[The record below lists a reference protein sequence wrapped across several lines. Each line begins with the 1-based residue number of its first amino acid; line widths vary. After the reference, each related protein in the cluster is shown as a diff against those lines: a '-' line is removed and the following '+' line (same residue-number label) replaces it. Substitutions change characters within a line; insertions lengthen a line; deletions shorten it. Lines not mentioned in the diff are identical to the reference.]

1 MNRLP
6 VFLIVMCCVVSRP
19 LGVRASE
26 APLGIPAEGEPFRGQ
41 LAAAD
46 AAWKLRFVDAGAAR
60 AISADDLALW
70 GAFVEPAGG
79 IQVILAGGG
88 WIAVET
94 ARIEK
99 EQVRAQSQTFGE
111 LNLPIERIAGI
122 MYQPPHDLAKRDR
135 LIARMLAPGGQSDR
149 LLLDNGDELSGAVT
163 GSKEEKMLLQNEAG
177 QTDVK
182 IDKLTAI
189 LFNPT
194 LTDQSRPSG
203 LRCWVGFRDG
213 SRLMAIELTA
223 TPDTARLKLPGGVE
237 VNAPTKTVVAL
248 QSLGGRVVYLSDLK
262 PASYRHIPFL
272 QLTWPFQADR
282 SVLGSQLRSGGR
294 PYAKGLGMHSPAR
307 ITYDLDRPYR
317 RFQAEVAID
326 GEAGPRGS
334 VVFRVFTDDGSGVWQ
349 QRATSEIIRGGELPT
364 PITIDLTA
372 AKRISLLVDY
382 ADHGDELDHADW
394 LNARL
399 VR

>member
-1 MNRLP
+1 MNRLL
-6 VFLIVMCCVVSRP
+6 VFLIVIFCVVSRP
-19 LGVRASE
+19 VGARASE
-26 APLGIPAEGEPFRGQ
+26 APLGIPAEGEEFRGQ

-46 AAWKLRFVDAGAAR
+46 AAWKLRFVDANATREIPAE
-60 AISADDLALW
+60 DLALW

-79 IQVILAGGG
+79 IQLILAGGG
-88 WIAVET
+88 WIVAET

-99 EQVRAQSQTFGE
+99 EQVRAESQTFGD
-111 LNLPIERIAGI
+111 LNLSIERIAGI
-122 MYQPPHDLAKRDR
+122 LYQPPHDLAKRDR

-149 LLLDNGDELSGAVT
+149 LLLDNGDELNGAIT
-163 GSKEEKMLLQNEAG
+163 GSKEDKILLQAEAG
-177 QTDVK
+177 QMDVK
-182 IDKLTAI
+182 TDKLTAV

-194 LTDQSRPSG
+194 LTDKSRPGG

-213 SRLMAIELTA
+213 SRLMAVEMRA

-237 VNAPTKTVVAL
+237 VKAPTKAVVAL

-272 QLTWPFQADR
+272 QLAWPYQADR
-282 SVLGSQLRSGGR
+282 SVLGSQLRAGGR

-317 RFQAEVAID
+317 RFQAEVAVD

-334 VVFRVFTDDGSGVWQ
+334 VVFRVFTDDGSGAWQ
-349 QRATSEIIRGGELPT
+349 QRAASEIIRGGELPT
-364 PITIDLTA
+364 AITVDLNA
-372 AKRISLLVDY
+372 VKRISLLVDY